1 MNTFESR
8 CDQLETMAKNWKT
21 DSLFLSEAAKL
32 ADERTSDASTRCDAE
47 ITDRIKTLKAL
58 ITAQETWLWTQRES
72 LLDAQEVAQ
81 ESPCVQWLM

>member
-21 DSLFLSEAAKL
+21 NRLFLSEAQKMT
-32 ADERTSDASTRCDAE
+32 DELTSDASTRCDAE

-58 ITAQETWLWTQRES
+58 ITAQEKWL
-72 LLDAQEVAQ
+72 VM
-81 ESPCVQWLM
+81 SPYH